1 MIVLTCAW
9 TILCIILWGVFCKHM
24 AWPSELMKL
33 RVYVYYGHSLKSKK
47 IVIKDRFVEH
57 RVITSTDLEG

>member
-47 IVIKDRFVEH
+47 IVIKD
-57 RVITSTDLEG
+57 